1 MVSGGKEMKSNT
13 FEAIVGAVVIFLA
26 VVFLF
31 VGFSSMKLKKGN
43 NYNLSA
49 LFNRI
54 DGIKLGSDI
63 RMSGIKIGT
72 VTKQELDNSTFEAK
86 VFMSIDLKISIPD
99 DSSAKIT
106 TDGLLGGNYI
116 SIEPGGSDIYL
127 SNNEE
132 IFFTQGAVDLI
143 GLVGEALFSV
153 EGKE

>member
-1 MVSGGKEMKSNT
+1 MKSNT

-54 DGIKLGSDI
+54 DGIKLGSDV

>member
-1 MVSGGKEMKSNT
+1 MKSNT
-13 FEAIVGAVVIFLA
+13 FEAIVGAFVIIIS

-31 VGFSSMKLKKGN
+31 FGFSTMKIQN
-43 NYNLSA
+43 SDNYDVSA

-54 DGIKLGSDI
+54 DWIKIGSDV

-72 VTKQELDNSTFEAK
+72 VVSQELDNSSFEAK
-86 VFMSIDLKISIPD
+86 VLMSIDSKILIQD

-106 TDGLLGGNYI
+106 SDGLLGGNYI

-127 SNNEE
+127 LNNEE
-132 IFFTQGAVDLI
+132 IFFTQDSVDLI

-153 EGKE
+153 EDEK

>member
-1 MVSGGKEMKSNT
+1 MKSNT
-13 FEAIVGAVVIFLA
+13 FEAIVGAFVIIIS

-31 VGFSSMKLKKGN
+31 FGFSTMKIQN
-43 NYNLSA
+43 SDNYDVSA

-54 DGIKLGSDI
+54 DGIKIGSDI

-72 VTKQELDNSTFEAK
+72 VVSQELDNSSFEAK
-86 VFMSIDLKISIPD
+86 VLMSIDSKILIPD

-106 TDGLLGGNYI
+106 SDGLLGGNYI

-127 SNNEE
+127 LNNEE
-132 IFFTQGAVDLI
+132 IFFTQGSVDLI

-153 EGKE
+153 EDEK

>member
-1 MVSGGKEMKSNT
+1 MKSNT

-86 VFMSIDLKISIPD
+86 VFMSIDSKISIPD

>member
-1 MVSGGKEMKSNT
+1 MKSNI
-13 FEAIVGAVVIFLA
+13 FEAIVGAFVIFLS

-31 VGFSSMKLKKGN
+31 FGFSTMKLQN
-43 NYNLSA
+43 SDNYNISA

-54 DGIKLGSDI
+54 DGIKIGSDI

-72 VTKQELDNSTFEAK
+72 VASQELDNSSFEAK
-86 VFMSIDLKISIPD
+86 VLMSIDSKILIPE

-106 TDGLLGGNYI
+106 SDGLLCGNYI

-127 SNNEE
+127 LNNEE
-132 IFFTQGAVDLI
+132 IFFTQGSVDLI

-153 EGKE
+153 EDEK

>member
-1 MVSGGKEMKSNT
+1 MKSNT
-13 FEAIVGAVVIFLA
+13 FEAIVGAVVIFSA

-86 VFMSIDLKISIPD
+86 VFMSIDSKISIPD

>member
-1 MVSGGKEMKSNT
+1 MKSNT
-13 FEAIVGAVVIFLA
+13 FEAIVGAFVIIIS

-31 VGFSSMKLKKGN
+31 FGFSTMKIQN
-43 NYNLSA
+43 SDNYKVSA

-54 DGIKLGSDI
+54 DGIKVGSDI

-72 VTKQELDNSTFEAK
+72 VVSQELDNSSFEAK
-86 VFMSIDLKISIPD
+86 VLMSIDSKILIPD

-106 TDGLLGGNYI
+106 SDGLLGGNYI

-127 SNNEE
+127 LNNEE
-132 IFFTQGAVDLI
+132 IFFTQGSVDLI

-153 EGKE
+153 EDEK

>member
-1 MVSGGKEMKSNT
+1 MKSNT
-13 FEAIVGAVVIFLA
+13 FEAIVGAFVIFLS

-31 VGFSSMKLKKGN
+31 FGFSTMKLQN
-43 NYNLSA
+43 SDNYNISA

-54 DGIKLGSDI
+54 DGIKIGSDI

-72 VTKQELDNSTFEAK
+72 VASQELDNSSFEAK
-86 VFMSIDLKISIPD
+86 VLMSIYSKILIPE

-106 TDGLLGGNYI
+106 SDGLLGGNYI

-127 SNNEE
+127 LNNEE
-132 IFFTQGAVDLI
+132 IFFTQGSVDLI

-153 EGKE
+153 EDEK

>member
-1 MVSGGKEMKSNT
+1 MKSNT
-13 FEAIVGAVVIFLA
+13 FEAIVGAFVIIIS

-31 VGFSSMKLKKGN
+31 FGFSTMKIQN
-43 NYNLSA
+43 SDNYNVSA

-54 DGIKLGSDI
+54 DGIKIGSDI

-72 VTKQELDNSTFEAK
+72 VVSQELDNSSFEAK
-86 VFMSIDLKISIPD
+86 VLMSIDSKILIPD

-106 TDGLLGGNYI
+106 SDGLLGGNYI

-127 SNNEE
+127 LNNEE
-132 IFFTQGAVDLI
+132 IFFTQGSVDLI

-153 EGKE
+153 EDEK

>member
-1 MVSGGKEMKSNT
+1 MKSNT
-13 FEAIVGAVVIFLA
+13 FEAIVGAFVIIIS

-31 VGFSSMKLKKGN
+31 FGFSTMKIQN
-43 NYNLSA
+43 SDSYNVSA

-54 DGIKLGSDI
+54 DGIKIGSDI

-72 VTKQELDNSTFEAK
+72 VVSQELDNSSFEAK
-86 VFMSIDLKISIPD
+86 VLMSIDSKILIPD

-106 TDGLLGGNYI
+106 SDGLLGGNYI

-127 SNNEE
+127 LNNEE
-132 IFFTQGAVDLI
+132 IFFTQGSVDLI

-153 EGKE
+153 EEEK

>member
-1 MVSGGKEMKSNT
+1 MKSNT
-13 FEAIVGAVVIFLA
+13 FEAIVGAFVIIIS

-31 VGFSSMKLKKGN
+31 FGFSTMKIQN
-43 NYNLSA
+43 SDSYNVSA

-54 DGIKLGSDI
+54 DGIKIGSDI

-72 VTKQELDNSTFEAK
+72 VVSQELDNSSFEAK
-86 VFMSIDLKISIPD
+86 VLMSIDSKILIPD

-106 TDGLLGGNYI
+106 SDGLLGGNYI

-127 SNNEE
+127 LNNEE
-132 IFFTQGAVDLI
+132 IFFTQGSVDLI

-153 EGKE
+153 EDEK